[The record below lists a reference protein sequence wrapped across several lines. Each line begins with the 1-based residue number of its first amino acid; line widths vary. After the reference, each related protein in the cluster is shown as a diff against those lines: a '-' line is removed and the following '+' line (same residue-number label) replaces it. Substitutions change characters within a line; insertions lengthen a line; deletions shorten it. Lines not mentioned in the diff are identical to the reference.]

1 MALGEKRFFFRTML
15 EAAANA
21 ERIRDEHH
29 CKSMEL
35 RPTADGHAVLILKDV
50 PEETAEN
57 GKDKP

>member
-1 MALGEKRFFFRTML
+1 MELVQKFYFRSLL

-21 ERIRDEHH
+21 EALRDKYACGAIEI
-29 CKSMEL
+29 